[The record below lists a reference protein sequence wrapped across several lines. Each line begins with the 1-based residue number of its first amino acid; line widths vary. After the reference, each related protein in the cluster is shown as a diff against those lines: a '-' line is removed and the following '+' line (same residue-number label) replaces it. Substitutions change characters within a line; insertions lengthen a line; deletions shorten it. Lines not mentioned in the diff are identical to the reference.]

1 MEGRFET
8 RWGLPLL
15 CREIFDPCRKVLK
28 MATRSSNI
36 DLVLVRHPEPE
47 PGHSPSSPKDSGE
60 KTLSEQALVVAAGYE
75 GNTDSA

>member
-1 MEGRFET
+1 
-8 RWGLPLL
+8 
-15 CREIFDPCRKVLK
+15 

-60 KTLSEQALVVAAGYE
+60 KTLSEQAMVVAAGYE